1 MRPRVLTLFPSAV
14 GGGAERLVFE
24 QMRFHDGDRYDYAAI
39 ALRKGKLHEA
49 FAAFPCYSSMNA
61 GVRFSPFVLRRL
73 RRVIQA
79 RGIELLHTHLQE
91 ADFYGFWLKRLN
103 PRLHW
108 ISTRHNT
115 DAFRTRAF
123 WRAINASISRRTER
137 VIAVSDAVRDFVASH
152 ERIPPAKLVVV
163 RNGIDLSRFAERPS
177 RDEARATLALPSGD
191 FVVGIVGRL
200 SPQKGHRFLFE
211 AAATLMAEIPN
222 LRLLVVGEGQL
233 KGRLQRLARAL
244 GIAARVSF
252 VGFRPDMG
260 TLYATMDLLAMPSLF
275 EGLPLVLVEALV
287 CERVA
292 VGARAP
298 GITDVIEDGKNGL
311 LVKVGDVKELAAAIA
326 RVFRGDYDRQM
337 PKRARQAA
345 MAGYDVKAYLGRLE
359 AIYLET
365 CGQASLSSTDQ

>member
-24 QMRFHDGDRYDYAAI
+24 QIRYHGGARYDYAAI
-39 ALRKGKLHEA
+39 ALRKAKLHA
-49 FAAFPCYSSMNA
+49 QFAAFPCYSSMNA
-61 GVRFSPFVLRRL
+61 GVRFNPFVLRKLHRI
-73 RRVIQA
+73 IQA
-79 RGIELLHTHLQE
+79 QGIDLLHTHLQE

-108 ISTRHNT
+108 ISSRQNT

-123 WRAINASISRRTER
+123 WRTVNASISQQTER
-137 VIAVSDAVRDFVASH
+137 VIAASEAVRDFVALH
-152 ERIPPAKLVVV
+152 ERVPLEKLVVV
-163 RNGIDLSRFAERPS
+163 RNAIDLSRFAERPT
-177 RDEARATLALPSGD
+177 RDEARTSLNLLPGD

-200 SPQKGHRFLFE
+200 SPQKGHHFLFE
-211 AAATLMAEIPN
+211 AAATLMTEIPN

-244 GIAARVSF
+244 GIAERVSF

-260 TLYATMDLLAMPSLF
+260 LLYAAMDLLAMPSLF

-287 CERVA
+287 CEKVA
-292 VGARAP
+292 IGARAP

-311 LVKVGDVKELAAAIA
+311 LVKVGDPQELAAAIG
-326 RVFRGDYDRQM
+326 RVFRGEYDRDM
-337 PKRARQAA
+337 PKRAREAA
-345 MAGYDVKAYLGRLE
+345 IAEYDIKPFLERLE
-359 AIYLET
+359 AIYLEQ
-365 CGQASLSSTDQ
+365 CR

>member
-24 QMRFHDGDRYDYAAI
+24 QMRFHDGGRYEYAAI
-39 ALRKGKLHEA
+39 ALRKGKLHEP

-61 GVRFSPFVLRRL
+61 GLRFSPFVLRKLHRI
-73 RRVIQA
+73 IQA

-115 DAFRTRAF
+115 DAFRKRAF
-123 WRAINASISRRTER
+123 WRLVNASISHQTER
-137 VIAVSDAVRDFVASH
+137 VIAVSDAVRDFVAAH
-152 ERIPPAKLVVV
+152 ERIPLAKLVVV
-163 RNGIDLSRFAERPS
+163 RNGIDLSRFADRPS
-177 RDEARATLALPSGD
+177 RAEARASLALPEGD

-200 SPQKGHRFLFE
+200 SPQKGHHYLFE
-211 AAATLMAEIPN
+211 AAATLMTDIPN

-233 KGRLQRLARAL
+233 KGRLQRLARTL
-244 GIAARVSF
+244 GIAERVSF

-311 LVKVGDVKELAAAIA
+311 LVKVGDVNELAAAIA
-326 RVFRGDYDRQM
+326 RVFRGDTDPEM
-337 PKRARQAA
+337 PKRARRAA
-345 MAGYDVKAYLGRLE
+345 TAEYDIEAYLGRLE
-359 AIYLET
+359 AIYLEA
-365 CGQASLSSTDQ
+365 CRQVRLPSTDQ

>member
-24 QMRFHDGDRYDYAAI
+24 QMRFHEGGRYDYAAV
-39 ALRKGKLHEA
+39 ALRKGKLHEQ

-61 GVRFSPFVLRRL
+61 GLRFSPFVLRRIH
-73 RRVIQA
+73 RFIQA

-115 DAFRTRAF
+115 DAFRKRAF
-123 WRAINASISRRTER
+123 WRVVNASISRRTER
-137 VIAVSDAVRDFVASH
+137 VIAVSDAVRDFVAAH
-152 ERIPPAKLVVV
+152 ESIPPAKLVVV
-163 RNGIDLSRFAERPS
+163 RNGIDLSRFAGRPS
-177 RDEARATLALPSGD
+177 REEARAALALPSGD

-200 SPQKGHRFLFE
+200 SPQKGHHYLFE
-211 AAATLMAEIPN
+211 AAATLVTEIPN

-233 KGRLQRLARAL
+233 KGRLQRQARAL
-244 GIAARVSF
+244 GIAERVSF

-311 LVKVGDVKELAAAIA
+311 LVKVGDVDELAAAIA
-326 RVFRGDYDRQM
+326 RVFRGETDPDL
-337 PKRARQAA
+337 PKRAREAA
-345 MAGYDVKAYLGRLE
+345 VAQYDIKTYLGRLE
-359 AIYLET
+359 AIYLEQ
-365 CGQASLSSTDQ
+365 CGQVSLPPSGP

>member
-24 QMRFHDGDRYDYAAI
+24 QMRFHDGARYDYAAI
-39 ALRKGKLHEA
+39 ALRQGKLHPQ
-49 FAAFPCYSSMNA
+49 FAAFPCYSTMSA
-61 GVRFSPFVLRRL
+61 GVKLSPFVLRKLHRI
-73 RRVIQA
+73 VQS

-91 ADFYGFWLKRLN
+91 ADFYGFWLKKLN

-108 ISTRHNT
+108 VSTRHNT

-123 WRAINASISRRTER
+123 WRAVNASISHRTER
-137 VIAVSDAVRDFVASH
+137 VIAVSEAVRDFVASH
-152 ERIPPAKLVVV
+152 ERIPMEKLVVV
-163 RNGIDLSRFAERPS
+163 RNGIDLSRFADRPAG
-177 RDEARATLALPSGD
+177 DQARASLNLPAGD

-200 SPQKGHRFLFE
+200 SPQKGHHFLFE
-211 AAATLMAEIPN
+211 AAAKLAAQIPN

-244 GIAARVSF
+244 GITERVSF

-260 TLYATMDLLAMPSLF
+260 TLYAAMDLLAMPSLF

-287 CERVA
+287 CERVS

-311 LVKVGDVKELAAAIA
+311 LVKVGDVDELAAAIA
-326 RVFRGDYDRQM
+326 RVFRGEYDRDM
-337 PKRARQAA
+337 PRRARAAA
-345 MAGYDVKAYLGRLE
+345 MAEYDIKTYLGRLE
-359 AIYLET
+359 AIYLEQCRQGT
-365 CGQASLSSTDQ
+365 LRSSNE

>member
-24 QMRFHDGDRYDYAAI
+24 QMRFHGDRYDYAAV
-39 ALRKGKLHEA
+39 ALRKGKLHPQ

-61 GVRFSPFVLRRL
+61 GIRFSPIVLRKLHRL
-73 RRVIQA
+73 IQS

-91 ADFYGFWLKRLN
+91 ADFYGFWLKKLN

-108 ISTRHNT
+108 VSTRHNT
-115 DAFRTRAF
+115 DAFRKMAF
-123 WRAINASISRRTER
+123 WRAVNTSISHRTER
-137 VIAVSDAVRDFVASH
+137 VIAVSDAVRDFVASLEH
-152 ERIPPAKLVVV
+152 IPPAKLVVV
-163 RNGIDLSRFAERPS
+163 RNGIDLSRFAQRPS
-177 RDEARATLALPSGD
+177 RAEARASLKLPAAD

-200 SPQKGHRFLFE
+200 SPQKGHHFLFQ
-211 AAATLMAEIPN
+211 AAATLVGEIPN

-233 KGRLQRLARAL
+233 KGRLQRLARTL
-244 GIAARVSF
+244 GIAERVSF

-287 CERVA
+287 CEKVA
-292 VGARAP
+292 IGARAP

-311 LVKVGDVKELAAAIA
+311 LVKVGDVAELAAAIG
-326 RVFRGDYDRQM
+326 RVFRGEYDRDM
-337 PKRARQAA
+337 PRRAREAA
-345 MAGYDVKAYLGRLE
+345 IAEYDIKAYLGRLE
-359 AIYLET
+359 AIYLEQ
-365 CGQASLSSTDQ
+365 CGQVSLAANDQ

>member
-24 QMRFHDGDRYDYAAI
+24 QMRFHDGSRYDYAAI
-39 ALRKGKLHEA
+39 ALRKGKLHA
-49 FAAFPCYSSMNA
+49 QFAGFPCYSSMNA
-61 GVRFSPFVLRRL
+61 GVRFNPFVLGKLHRI
-73 RRVIQA
+73 IQA
-79 RGIELLHTHLQE
+79 RRIELLHTHLQE
-91 ADFYGFWLKRLN
+91 ADFYGYWLKKLN

-108 ISTRHNT
+108 LSSRQNT

-123 WRAINASISRRTER
+123 WRALNASISRQTER
-137 VIAVSDAVRDFVASH
+137 VIAASEAVRDFVALH
-152 ERIPPAKLVVV
+152 ERVPLEKLVVV
-163 RNGIDLSRFAERPS
+163 RNAIDLSRFAERPT
-177 RDEARATLALPSGD
+177 RDEARASLNLPPGD

-200 SPQKGHRFLFE
+200 SPQKGHHFLFE
-211 AAATLMAEIPN
+211 AAATLMTEIPS

-244 GIAARVSF
+244 GIAERVSF

-260 TLYATMDLLAMPSLF
+260 VLYAAMDLLAMPSLF

-287 CERVA
+287 CEKVA
-292 VGARAP
+292 IGARAP

-311 LVKVGDVKELAAAIA
+311 LVKVGDPQELAAAIG
-326 RVFRGDYDRQM
+326 RVFRGEYDRDM

-345 MAGYDVKAYLGRLE
+345 IAEYDIKYFLERLE
-359 AIYLET
+359 AIYLEQCRRDT
-365 CGQASLSSTDQ
+365 LGSTNE

>member
-24 QMRFHDGDRYDYAAI
+24 QMRFHDGGRYDYAAI
-39 ALRKGKLHEA
+39 ALRKGKLHQQ
-49 FAAFPCYSSMNA
+49 FAAFPCYSSMKA
-61 GVRFSPFVLRRL
+61 GLRFSPFVLRRIHRL
-73 RRVIQA
+73 IQA

-137 VIAVSDAVRDFVASH
+137 VIAVSDAVRDFVAAH

-200 SPQKGHRFLFE
+200 SPQKGHHYLFE
-211 AAATLMAEIPN
+211 AAATLVSEIPN

-233 KGRLQRLARAL
+233 KGRLERLARAL
-244 GIAARVSF
+244 GIAERVSF

-311 LVKVGDVKELAAAIA
+311 LVKVGDVDELAAAIA
-326 RVFRGDYDRQM
+326 RVFRGDYDREM
-337 PKRARQAA
+337 PKRAQRAA
-345 MAGYDVKAYLGRLE
+345 TAEYDIKAYLGRLE
-359 AIYLET
+359 ALYLET
-365 CGQASLSSTDQ
+365 CGQVSLPSSDP

>member
-24 QMRFHDGDRYDYAAI
+24 QMRFHDGGRYDYAAI
-39 ALRKGKLHEA
+39 ALRKGKLHPQ

-61 GVRFSPFVLRRL
+61 GVRFSPFVLRKIHRI
-73 RRVIQA
+73 IQS
-79 RGIELLHTHLQE
+79 RGTDLLHTHLQE
-91 ADFYGFWLKRLN
+91 ADFYGFWLKKLN

-115 DAFRTRAF
+115 DAFRTRPF
-123 WRAINASISRRTER
+123 WRAVNAWISHQTER

-152 ERIPPAKLVVV
+152 ERIPLTKLVVV
-163 RNGIDLSRFAERPS
+163 RNGIDLSRFADRPS
-177 RDEARATLALPSGD
+177 RDEARASLDLPARD

-200 SPQKGHRFLFE
+200 SPQKGHHFLFE
-211 AAATLMAEIPN
+211 AAATLVTEIPN

-244 GIAARVSF
+244 GIAERVSF

-260 TLYATMDLLAMPSLF
+260 SLYATMDLLAMPSLF

-292 VGARAP
+292 VGARTS
-298 GITDVIEDGKNGL
+298 GISDVIEDGKNGL

-326 RVFRGDYDRQM
+326 RVFRGEHDSDM
-337 PKRARQAA
+337 PRRAREAA
-345 MAGYDVKAYLGRLE
+345 MAEYDIKAYLGRLE
-359 AIYLET
+359 ALYFEQ
-365 CGQASLSSTDQ
+365 CGQVNLRSIHE